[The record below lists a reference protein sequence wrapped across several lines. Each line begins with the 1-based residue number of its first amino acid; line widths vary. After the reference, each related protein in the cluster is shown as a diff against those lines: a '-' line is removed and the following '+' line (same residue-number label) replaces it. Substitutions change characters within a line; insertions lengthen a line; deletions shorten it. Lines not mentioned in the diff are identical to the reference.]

1 MRFLGILE
9 QEKEICL
16 KRYENDK
23 AIGNI
28 MKKEHIE
35 EISLAVVHSYVL
47 KELSLRFVGSAKK
60 AVLDTMKK
68 YALLADNE
76 NEGVK
81 KEDVVSA
88 INNKNCDEAA
98 KYLVTS
104 EEITQLG
111 EKLIVDLCE
120 IVRVKLAEIETAPTA
135 KKKTH

>member
-1 MRFLGILE
+1 
-9 QEKEICL
+9 
-16 KRYENDK
+16 
-23 AIGNI
+23 